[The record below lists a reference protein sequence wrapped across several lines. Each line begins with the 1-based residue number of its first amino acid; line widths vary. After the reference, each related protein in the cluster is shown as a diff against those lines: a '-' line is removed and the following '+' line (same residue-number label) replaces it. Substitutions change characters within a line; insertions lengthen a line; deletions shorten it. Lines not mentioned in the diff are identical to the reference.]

1 MLVAPCFSALPLPLL
16 LSPSKRGGHSL
27 HLLLLLRIHE
37 RPTMLSQHAKRG
49 CYAFHLLSQL
59 RFHEKRTLRSR
70 HIIKYLHG
78 RWQVQAG
85 QHGKPKVTG
94 RRSQLLLQSA
104 HAEMRRAGSL
114 AKSEDSASAAATDS
128 EADSI
133 TTDGG
138 SHKRKPGSK
147 KGAQA
152 RLSLQTTSTGVRNR
166 KL

>member
-1 MLVAPCFSALPLPLL
+1 M
-16 LSPSKRGGHSL
+16 
-27 HLLLLLRIHE
+27 
-37 RPTMLSQHAKRG
+37 
-49 CYAFHLLSQL
+49 
-59 RFHEKRTLRSR
+59 
-70 HIIKYLHG
+70 YLHG

-152 RLSLQTTSTGVRNR
+152 RLSPPNNKHRSQNSKIVIEL
-166 KL
+166 LD